1 MTRKPFWLA
10 LAVGGCGLINANI
23 LHYDYDFDVE
33 QFSQSVGDKNQ
44 SGTLPNIP
52 CTVGAS
58 PDPCTAMSLPAGLT
72 GACVDGSCQASAD
85 VRLSYPV
92 DLSKANT
99 PLPPAVLQ
107 YSIDHVS
114 IKRIAYWVV
123 HDGLNV
129 PVPKIDLY
137 VAAAGAKDETDR
149 SAVQVGSVAM
159 LPAKAVACADS
170 VDSDA
175 AAPSGKTV
183 CDVPLTDAGQA
194 ALANFVKQAASP
206 STQVPF
212 QLIAHTKVTAKAGD
226 PIPSGDLQF
235 AVHPSVSFSLLK

>member
-1 MTRKPFWLA
+1 MKRRPFWLA
-10 LAVGGCGLINANI
+10 LAVGGCGLINANT
-23 LHYDYDFDVE
+23 LSYDYNFDVE

-44 SGTLPNIP
+44 PGTLPNIP
-52 CTVGAS
+52 CTAGAS
-58 PDPCTAMSLPAGLT
+58 PDPCAAMSLPSGLSA
-72 GACVDGSCQASAD
+72 ACVNNSCQATAD
-85 VRLSYPV
+85 IRLSYAV

-99 PLPPAVLQ
+99 PLPSAVLQ

-114 IKRIAYWVV
+114 IKRIAYWIDL
-123 HDGLNV
+123 DGLNV
-129 PVPKIDLY
+129 PVPKIDIF

-170 VDSDA
+170 VDTDA

-194 ALANFVKQAASP
+194 ALANFVKQAANP

-212 QLIAHTKVTAKAGD
+212 QLIAHTTVTAKAGD
-226 PIPSGDLQF
+226 PIPSGELQF
-235 AVHPSVSFSLLK
+235 SVHPSVSFSLLK